1 MSRRWPKETAPFR
14 EASPD
19 GWKRHLVNGYAGT
32 EEDLGRAKSELASWS
47 KTTDANLKKAQRF
60 SWSAVAAGLAWAAL
74 VIPSDETLDRAVLGW
89 EDLAWQL
96 GRSSA
101 RTRRRC
107 ARRC

>member
-1 MSRRWPKETAPFR
+1 MAEGDRAVPGSEPGRLEAAPGEWLRRYGGG
-14 EASPD
+14 S
-19 GWKRHLVNGYAGT
+19 
-32 EEDLGRAKSELASWS
+32 GRAKSELASWS